1 MSIKI
6 KDVSKVFVTAGIAL
20 NVLDHINLEINNG
33 GIIAIIGPAR
43 SGKSTLL
50 SLLSGLE
57 KVSEGH
63 IEIDN
68 QEITNMSE
76 QDLIHFREEEIG
88 FLYKHY
94 KLLESTNIKN
104 NILMK
109 RKIDSKYIDLDEILE
124 HVVLSH
130 AVDKYPF
137 QLANG
142 EQQKVVI
149 AREVINR
156 PKYLFCDDPTGS
168 FNKNVTIQVLDV
180 LVKITK
186 AYNMTCI
193 IATQNE
199 NLTVIADRVIHMKDG
214 KIISDEGNQN
224 IKKPDEIKWGY

>member
-20 NVLDHINLEINNG
+20 NALDHINLEIKNG
-33 GIIAIIGPAR
+33 GVITIIGPAR

-50 SLLSGLE
+50 SVLSGLQS
-57 KVSEGH
+57 VSEGQ
-63 IEIDN
+63 ITIDD
-68 QEITNMSE
+68 QEITSMSE
-76 QDLIHFREEEIG
+76 QALIDFRDKEIG

-109 RKIDSKYIDLDEILE
+109 RKQNSDYIDLDELLE
-124 HVVLSH
+124 HVVLTH

-149 AREVINR
+149 AREAINK

-168 FNKNVTIQVLDV
+168 FNKAVTIQVLDV

-193 IATQNE
+193 LTTQNE
-199 NLTVIADRVIHMKDG
+199 NLSVIADRIIHLKDG
-214 KIISDEGNQN
+214 QIVKDEINEH
-224 IKKPDEIKWGY
+224 IKKPSEIQWD

>member
-20 NVLDHINLEINNG
+20 NALDHINLEINNG

-63 IEIDN
+63 IEIDD

-76 QDLIHFREEEIG
+76 QDLINFRDKEIG

-109 RKIDSKYIDLDEILE
+109 RKIDSKYIDLDEILG

-180 LVKITK
+180 LVKITR
-186 AYNMTCI
+186 AYQMTCI
-193 IATQNE
+193 ITTQNE
-199 NLTVIADRVIHMKDG
+199 DLGVIADRIIHINDGQIIKDENNN
-214 KIISDEGNQN
+214 D
-224 IKKPDEIKWGY
+224 IKKPSEINWG

>member
-20 NVLDHINLEINNG
+20 NALDHINLEINNG

-63 IEIDN
+63 IEIDD

-76 QDLIHFREEEIG
+76 QDLNNFRDKEIG

-109 RKIDSKYIDLDEILE
+109 RKIDSNYIDLDEILGY
-124 HVVLSH
+124 VVLSH

-180 LVKITK
+180 LVKITR
-186 AYNMTCI
+186 AYQMTCI
-193 IATQNE
+193 ITTQNE
-199 NLTVIADRVIHMKDG
+199 DLSVIADRIIHINDGQIIKDENNN
-214 KIISDEGNQN
+214 D
-224 IKKPDEIKWGY
+224 IKKPSEINWG